1 MREFACLRF
10 AAAGILAAFLSLG
23 AGGAAKALYDVEPS
37 EIPGRPG
44 SIIRIWPLEGGG
56 PGMGGN
62 GEAFRI
68 LYRSTDPSGRP
79 IPVSGA
85 IYIPNGPAPAGGR
98 SPHRAK
104 TREERMLQELSTAA
118 NSKLPVAA
126 DGRAG

>member
-1 MREFACLRF
+1 MREFACLRL

-37 EIPGRPG
+37 EIPGKPG

-68 LYRSTDPSGRP
+68 LYRSTDASGRP

-85 IYIPNGPAPAGGR
+85 IYIPSWPSAGGR
-98 SPHRAK
+98 NII
-104 TREERMLQELSTAA
+104 ML
-118 NSKLPVAA
+118 
-126 DGRAG
+126 

>member
-1 MREFACLRF
+1 

-23 AGGAAKALYDVEPS
+23 AGGAAKALYDVSPG
-37 EIPGRPG
+37 EIAGKPG
-44 SIIRIWPLEGGG
+44 SIIRIWTPDGGG
-56 PGMGGN
+56 PGMGGT

-98 SPHRAK
+98 PNIARAPA
-104 TREERMLQELSTAA
+104 TS
-118 NSKLPVAA
+118 
-126 DGRAG
+126 RAGPTHAASLPH